1 MKLNSL
7 RYLGLARFRY
17 SYLYYKVLRRL
28 GINGIVWTIP
38 RNLPAETRR
47 NMDPRMGLDIPALIN
62 WENTRVYMGSI
73 TEQGIYIN
81 LKGREKNGAVSPGE
95 EYERLRKE
103 LIEKL
108 LEVKDPETGNK
119 IVEKVFKR
127 EDIYHGL
134 YADKAADLF
143 LLLKDQGRYILD
155 STLHQSTLFSPA
167 RIVSGT
173 HRMDGVLIIAGEML
187 KKGVDLSQS
196 SIEDI
201 FPTILYIMGIPVPD
215 DLDGRVLTEAF
226 KKSYVEEHPV
236 LYETASGIELNKE
249 SFSYSDKDNDLIRKR
264 LRSLG
269 YI

>member
-1 MKLNSL
+1 M
-7 RYLGLARFRY
+7 
-17 SYLYYKVLRRL
+17 
-28 GINGIVWTIP
+28 
-38 RNLPAETRR
+38 
-47 NMDPRMGLDIPALIN
+47 
-62 WENTRVYMGSI
+62 
-73 TEQGIYIN
+73 
-81 LKGREKNGAVSPGE
+81 
-95 EYERLRKE
+95 
-103 LIEKL
+103 
-108 LEVKDPETGNK
+108 
-119 IVEKVFKR
+119 
-127 EDIYHGL
+127 
-134 YADKAADLF
+134 
-143 LLLKDQGRYILD
+143 
-155 STLHQSTLFSPA
+155 
-167 RIVSGT
+167 
-173 HRMDGVLIIAGEML
+173 